1 LQLQLLLDSLLNS
14 TRKGYKNPSTE
25 LCIISHTIPP
35 WLASRN
41 NKENEK
47 KGEEAKEKAKKK
59 QENSEKL
66 LITQIIYISSL
77 MNLILDCSN
86 CLPLQLLEMD

>member
-1 LQLQLLLDSLLNS
+1 LDSLLNS

-47 KGEEAKEKAKKK
+47 KGEEAKEKAKKSK
-59 QENSEKL
+59 KIQKSFL
-66 LITQIIYISSL
+66 LHKSF
-77 MNLILDCSN
+77 ILV
-86 CLPLQLLEMD
+86 L